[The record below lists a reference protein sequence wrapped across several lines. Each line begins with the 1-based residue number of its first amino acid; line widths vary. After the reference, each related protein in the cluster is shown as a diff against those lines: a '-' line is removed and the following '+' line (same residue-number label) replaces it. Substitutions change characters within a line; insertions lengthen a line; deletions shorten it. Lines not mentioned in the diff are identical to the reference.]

1 MLDSSA
7 FGLAPSEL
15 LDESSS
21 MRLDDVAVVVV
32 VELVDSTRTL
42 LAVRM
47 SVSANDSSDFNRLC
61 S

>member
-21 MRLDDVAVVVV
+21 MRLDDVAVVV
-32 VELVDSTRTL
+32 ELVDGTRTL

>member
-21 MRLDDVAVVVV
+21 MRLDDVVVAV
-32 VELVDSTRTL
+32 VELVDGTRTL

-47 SVSANDSSDFNRLC
+47 SVSVNDSSDFNRLC